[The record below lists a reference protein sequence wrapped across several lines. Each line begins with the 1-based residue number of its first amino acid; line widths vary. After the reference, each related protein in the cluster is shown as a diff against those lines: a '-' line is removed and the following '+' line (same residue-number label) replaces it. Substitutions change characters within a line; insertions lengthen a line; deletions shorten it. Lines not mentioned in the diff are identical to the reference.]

1 MVSESI
7 DNPPG
12 IRPPP
17 AGRSADDAAR
27 IRARYPKRSTPRWL
41 FLGVAGTL
49 AVVLVSWTV
58 WTGLSKASPPID
70 GQVTAFETF
79 EDRVDVN
86 VVIQRP
92 DPSIPGR
99 CFVTAQATNFERV
112 GEVWV
117 DAPVSTETKM
127 DFQLAVRTFRR
138 ATTATVDRCE
148 SGG

>member
-7 DNPPG
+7 D
-12 IRPPP
+12 
-17 AGRSADDAAR
+17 STDDAAR

-41 FLGVAGTL
+41 FVSVVTTL
-49 AVVLVSWTV
+49 AVMLVGWTV
-58 WTGLSKASPPID
+58 WTGLSQASPAID
-70 GQVTAFETF
+70 GQVTAFKTY

-112 GEVWV
+112 GEIWV
-117 DAPVSTETKM
+117 DAPVSAEEKM

-148 SGG
+148 SGT